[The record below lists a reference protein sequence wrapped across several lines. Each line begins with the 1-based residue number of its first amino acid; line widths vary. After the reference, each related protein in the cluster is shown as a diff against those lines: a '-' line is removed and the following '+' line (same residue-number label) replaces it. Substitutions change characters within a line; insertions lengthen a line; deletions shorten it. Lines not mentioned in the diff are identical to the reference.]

1 MECQLAVERP
11 RFLCAAIGSPPYM
24 NGSEQ
29 VAGPWVDKLEL
40 ELAGYDVAGVVNMG
54 GKQIG
59 LSMFLTGYD

>member
-1 MECQLAVERP
+1 
-11 RFLCAAIGSPPYM
+11 M